1 MSKDVRGEVK
11 EPMLDR
17 LQYMD
22 IIGAVNLRAGQGDHA
37 GEEVGLHAG
46 GRGRDPGLQDGG
58 CIEGSLGWVGAVGQT
73 GRSVKC

>member
-1 MSKDVRGEVK
+1 MELLTLEQAS
-11 EPMLDR
+11 
-17 LQYMD
+17 
-22 IIGAVNLRAGQGDHA
+22 QGDQDHA

-58 CIEGSLGWVGAVGQT
+58 CIEGSLGWVGAGGQT